1 MRYLKIVL
9 GFMAL
14 VLAAAQYALT
24 GGLWN
29 LSPSMIAGIGAAA
42 SFLFALGIQPIVLP
56 ARASQVLGALAGL
69 LAAISG
75 IHAAN
80 VSRSVN
86 PHPFVWATVGALG
99 ILMGAIGR
107 LQMPPKP
114 SAPPAPPVEPGP

>member
-1 MRYLKIVL
+1 MRTLKIVL

-29 LSPSMIAGIGAAA
+29 LPPGMIAGIGAAA
-42 SFLFALGIQPIVLP
+42 SFLFALGVQPIVLP
-56 ARASQVLGALAGL
+56 PRASQVLGALAGL
-69 LAAISG
+69 FAAISG

-86 PHPFVWATVGALG
+86 PHPFWWATVGAIG

-107 LQMPPKP
+107 LQMPPKQ
-114 SAPPAPPVEPGP
+114 PPAPPVEPGP